1 MTDFISIKEHRKLVS
16 VDMVFAKFNTER
28 RTGADPYWF
37 SPFTEISKIIQ
48 NVNSGKATVRQGTYK
63 KNSFQY
69 EKLCIK
75 TRFETEVTGT
85 GMAYSMLP
93 WSEKTHKTDAL
104 FESREC

>member
-1 MTDFISIKEHRKLVS
+1 MIGFHR
-16 VDMVFAKFNTER
+16 
-28 RTGADPYWF
+28 
-37 SPFTEISKIIQ
+37 FTEICKIFQ

-85 GMAYSMLP
+85 
-93 WSEKTHKTDAL
+93 
-104 FESREC
+104 REWLILYFPCQRRPIRQLRSLSKENVELRLTEYPKHTEPSIF

>member
-1 MTDFISIKEHRKLVS
+1 MIGFHR
-16 VDMVFAKFNTER
+16 
-28 RTGADPYWF
+28 
-37 SPFTEISKIIQ
+37 FTEICKIFQ